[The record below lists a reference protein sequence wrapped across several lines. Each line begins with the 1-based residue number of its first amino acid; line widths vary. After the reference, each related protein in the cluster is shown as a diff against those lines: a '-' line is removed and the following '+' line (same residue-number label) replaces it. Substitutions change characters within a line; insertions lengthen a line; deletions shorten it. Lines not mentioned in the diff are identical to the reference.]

1 VDEIRSQQQTT
12 GKLMN
17 YEIWIL
23 IEAMLI
29 VFGVAALGYYFLRRQ
44 RMVLDNEYAKA
55 RRLQT
60 QVEQLQQRLSSR
72 KRGAAA
78 AVPNRDDLARLR
90 GDVDR
95 ARDQLHRMQDGI
107 GANPTTEQQEQAAAM
122 IEQLDRQLQATQD
135 VLDRALTQAASRQ
148 P

>member
-1 VDEIRSQQQTT
+1 MS
-12 GKLMN
+12 

-23 IEAMLI
+23 IEVMLI
-29 VFGVAALGYYFLRRQ
+29 VFGMTALGYYFLRRQ

-55 RRLQT
+55 QRLQT

-72 KRGAAA
+72 KRGNATPKPKLA
-78 AVPNRDDLARLR
+78 DLTKLR

-95 ARDQLHRMQDGI
+95 ARGQLHEIQHGI
-107 GANPTTEQQEQAAAM
+107 SANPVNEQQEHAAAM

-135 VLDRALTQAASRQ
+135 VLDRALQNPAEKTG
-148 P
+148 

>member
-1 VDEIRSQQQTT
+1 
-12 GKLMN
+12 MN

-29 VFGVAALGYYFLRRQ
+29 VFGAAALGYFFLRRQ
-44 RMVLDNEYAKA
+44 RMVLDKEYAKA
-55 RRLQT
+55 RRLQS

-72 KRGAAA
+72 KRTHVTPAPKLA
-78 AVPNRDDLARLR
+78 DLTKLR

-95 ARDQLHRMQDGI
+95 ARDQLHEIQHGI
-107 GANPTTEQQEQAAAM
+107 GATPATEQQEQAAAM

-135 VLDRALTQAASRQ
+135 VLDHALQNPAKKSG
-148 P
+148 

>member
-1 VDEIRSQQQTT
+1 
-12 GKLMN
+12 MN

-29 VFGVAALGYYFLRRQ
+29 VFGMAALGYYFLRRQ
-44 RMVLDNEYAKA
+44 RMLLDNEYSKA

-72 KRGAAA
+72 KRSAAQA
-78 AVPNRDDLARLR
+78 PAPNRDDLTRLR
-90 GDVDR
+90 SDVDR
-95 ARDQLHRMQDGI
+95 ARDQLHQMQHGI

-135 VLDRALTQAASRQ
+135 VLDKALLDSSGHHR
-148 P
+148 

>member
-1 VDEIRSQQQTT
+1 MS
-12 GKLMN
+12 

-29 VFGVAALGYYFLRRQ
+29 VFGAAALGYYFLRRQ
-44 RMVLDNEYAKA
+44 RMVLDKEYAKA
-55 RRLQT
+55 RRLQS

-72 KRGAAA
+72 KRGGIAPAPKRA
-78 AVPNRDDLARLR
+78 DLSKLR

-95 ARDQLHRMQDGI
+95 ARDQLHEIQHGI
-107 GANPTTEQQEQAAAM
+107 GTTPATEQQEQAAAM

-135 VLDRALTQAASRQ
+135 VLDRALQESPSQRS
-148 P
+148 

>member
-1 VDEIRSQQQTT
+1 
-12 GKLMN
+12 MN

-29 VFGVAALGYYFLRRQ
+29 VFGLAVLGYYFLRRQ
-44 RMVLDNEYAKA
+44 RLLLDNEYTKA
-55 RRLQT
+55 QRLQT

-72 KRGAAA
+72 KRAAPQA
-78 AVPNRDDLARLR
+78 TPNRDDLARLR

-95 ARDQLHRMQDGI
+95 ARTQLHQMQDGI

-135 VLDRALTQAASRQ
+135 VLDRALQDQALRESAGQ
-148 P
+148 QTK